1 MVYNHPKLL
10 VAHLDQARI
19 CPAKPLGDTSMH
31 AYRAYVIGPDGH
43 IVHRV
48 DLMVED
54 DEAAKERAKLL
65 VDGRAVELWDR
76 GRKIADFRPLH

>member
-1 MVYNHPKLL
+1 
-10 VAHLDQARI
+10 
-19 CPAKPLGDTSMH
+19 MH
-31 AYRAYVIGPDGH
+31 SYRAYLIGPDGL
-43 IVHRV
+43 IVERV
-48 DLMVED
+48 ELMVED

>member
-1 MVYNHPKLL
+1 
-10 VAHLDQARI
+10 
-19 CPAKPLGDTSMH
+19 MH

-76 GRKIADFRPLH
+76 GLARSFTSASGIRT